1 MRVVIALLLCCF
13 LISAC
18 SLQQPIPTEPTATET
33 SVQTVVQF
41 DLYTP
46 NDHADGFC
54 KKTVV
59 ISELIAQNVITELIQ
74 ENVLNENIRI
84 NSERMEGSQL
94 FLDFNAAFSNQLVT
108 YGTAG
113 ELMMIGSV
121 VNTFLSA
128 YGADTVMI
136 TVDGQIMES
145 GHVIYDFPLAY
156 HE

>member
-1 MRVVIALLLCCF
+1 MRVVIALLLWCF

-94 FLDFNAAFSNQLVT
+94 FLDFNAAFSDQLVT

-113 ELMMIGSV
+113 ELMMIGRV

-145 GHVIYDFPLAY
+145 GNVIYDFPLAY